1 MSRIMDVIARET
13 DGKSYKSHRFCYD
26 SSPKTGIEYDPSN
39 DADLVI
45 PNGEGVKRKDGNV
58 SVKDRA
64 LELAKEE
71 EESCFKYFLDGS
83 RHTYKID
90 DISYDKAVYP
100 VIAGQIGVGCCSRE
114 NKNLQK
120 EIFKRKLVIVL
131 PDKAR
136 NGWGFRDQYLTLC
149 KNINQNNFLKRS
161 GIQFDEILDY
171 SSALPTAG
179 ATFETLGIAR
189 VQDSMIQ
196 LEKDV
201 VADLVSKNKLRDDA
215 MLIKD
220 GSLQYQK
227 MSKSDGKEGNDLL
240 DKKFRARYENVIG
253 VSKSFN
259 PTKCYVGDS
268 TSNNPKSDSQRVA
281 KLKPFERTT
290 VNMYRSPHTGGVWFA
305 VWYARL
311 RDAQYSSNVFDGV
324 VKIEKIVGIMEG
336 NEKPDDFSPEVADY
350 ITANLM
356 NERNPV
362 CYGADGR
369 WANHIYPI
377 YLTERYI
384 KSQYLS
390 SNLFLE
396 LF

>member
-1 MSRIMDVIARET
+1 MSRIMEVIANQT
-13 DGKSYKSHRFCYD
+13 DGISYKSHRFCYD
-26 SSPKTGIEYDPSN
+26 SSPKSGIEYDPTN
-39 DADLVI
+39 NAEVWI
-45 PNGEGVKRKDGNV
+45 PKGEDVNPKNANV
-58 SVKDRA
+58 SVKD
-64 LELAKEE
+64 LAKRLADET
-71 EESCFKYFLDGS
+71 SCFKYFLDGS

-90 DISYDKAVYP
+90 DISYEKSVYP

-120 EIFKRKLVIVL
+120 EIFERKLVIVL

-136 NGWGFRDQYLTLC
+136 EDEWNFKVHYSALC
-149 KNINQNNFLKRS
+149 NSINKNNFLTKI
-161 GIQFDEILDY
+161 GIKFDEILDY
-171 SSALPTAG
+171 STTLPTDG
-179 ATFETLGIAR
+179 STFENLGIAR

-201 VADLVSKNKLRDDA
+201 VAELVSKNKLRDNA

-227 MSKSDGKEGNDLL
+227 MSKTDRKEGNDLL
-240 DKKFRARYENVIG
+240 DKKFRDRYTHVIG

-259 PTKCYVGDS
+259 PTKCYTGES
-268 TSNNPKSDSQRVA
+268 KSGNAKSDSQRVA
-281 KLKPFERTT
+281 RLKPFERTP
-290 VNMYRSPHTGGVWFA
+290 VNMYCSEHTGGVWFA
-305 VWYARL
+305 VWYVRL

-324 VKIEKIVGIMEG
+324 VKVEKIVDFKEEG
-336 NEKPDDFSPEVADY
+336 EEPEPFPTDDANF
-350 ITANLM
+350 ITAHLL

-362 CYGADGR
+362 CYGTDGR

>member
-1 MSRIMDVIARET
+1 MSRIMDVIANQT
-13 DGKSYKSHRFCYD
+13 DGVSYKSHRFCYD
-26 SSPKTGIEYDPSN
+26 SSPKGGIEYDPTN
-39 DADLVI
+39 EADIII
-45 PNGEGVKRKDGNV
+45 PNGEGVNRKDGNI
-58 SVKDRA
+58 SVKNLA
-64 LELAKEE
+64 LDLAK

-136 NGWGFRDQYLTLC
+136 ADWQFTTQYAALC
-149 KNINQNNFLKRS
+149 KNINQNNFLKRI
-161 GIQFDEILDY
+161 GVQFDEILDY
-171 SSALPTAG
+171 SSTLPTAG

-189 VQDSMIQ
+189 VQDAMIQ
-196 LEKDV
+196 QEKDV
-201 VADLVSKNKLRDDA
+201 VAELVSKNKLRDDA

-324 VKIEKIVGIMEG
+324 VKIEKIVGIMEDG
-336 NEKPDDFSPEVADY
+336 EKPDDFSPDVADY
-350 ITANLM
+350 ITAHLM